1 MTRVAQESIPV
12 IHNYIGNMP
21 EAVHDG
27 LPVSANLLRA
37 STAPGLFSVIS
48 RLIPYMASR
57 ITVDVK
63 KKFPR
68 SFAVLPFNDVHR
80 CIVSP
85 FPAERI
91 STVRSLPFTSATPH
105 LVMLAERSRDGELW
119 GRE

>member
-48 RLIPYMASR
+48 RLIPYIASR

-63 KKFPR
+63 KKIPR
-68 SFAVLPFNDVHR
+68 SFAVLPFNDVQRRSPLHR
-80 CIVSP
+80 FPVSSGTH
-85 FPAERI
+85 FDRSVA
-91 STVRSLPFTSATPH
+91 SVHVRNTT
-105 LVMLAERSRDGELW
+105 SRDARGKKS
-119 GRE
+119 